1 MTNHDLSRRWRLILG
16 GRFPQQLNADDTYKD
31 ECLDALYGREFQA
44 RMPWNHIGGR
54 QSGAPCP
61 VDWLNKVRKAFP
73 KATADILQRHGLDHY
88 GLTELLMDKELL
100 RQQKPNMALLE
111 TLLAY
116 KDKLPESLSP
126 EIERIISTVC
136 DELEQVL
143 SQPVRS
149 MFSRQRIPLTQSR
162 PMPLSYTDW
171 QRTISRNLK
180 HYQPDS
186 DTFILERPF
195 FYQTQ
200 NNQIPWDIYLVID
213 QSGSMLNALIH
224 ASVIAAIFCRL
235 PMLNVRLYL
244 FDTRVVDFTEQ
255 ADSPLNVLLNVQMG
269 GGTDIGGA
277 LAFTHSQIEQP
288 QSAIVVLV
296 SDFAE
301 GGSPHLLYQTVDKMQ
316 QDGIILLG
324 LTALDQHGNAQYNNY
339 VTERLLAKGMP
350 IASMTP
356 ENLSQ
361 WIAEVI
367 KK

>member
-1 MTNHDLSRRWRLILG
+1 MNNHELSRRWRLILG
-16 GRFPQQLNADDTYKD
+16 SRFPQTLGEDDTRKD
-31 ECLDALYGREFQA
+31 ECLDELYDREYQA
-44 RMPWNHIGGR
+44 RVPWHHIGGR
-54 QSGAPCP
+54 HSGSPCP
-61 VDWLNKVRKAFP
+61 VDWLHKVRRAFP

-88 GLTELLMDKELL
+88 GLTELLMDEELL
-100 RQQKPNMALLE
+100 RQQKPDMALLQ
-111 TLLAY
+111 TLLAF

-136 DELEQVL
+136 EELEQVL

-149 MFSRQRIPLTQSR
+149 MFSRQRIPLTQAR

-171 QRTISRNLK
+171 QRTITRNLK
-180 HYQPDS
+180 HYQPED

-200 NNQIPWDIYLVID
+200 HNQIPWDIYLVID
-213 QSGSMLNALIH
+213 QSGSMLSALIH

-235 PMLNVRLYL
+235 PMLNIRLYL

-269 GGTDIGGA
+269 GGTDIGSA
-277 LAFTHSQIEQP
+277 LAFTHSQIEHP
-288 QSAIVVLV
+288 QRSIVVLV

-301 GGSPHLLYQTVDKMQ
+301 GGSPQPLYQTVDKMQ
-316 QDGIILLG
+316 QDGITLLG
-324 LTALDQHGNAQYNNY
+324 LTALDQQGNAQYNNH
-339 VTERLLAKGMP
+339 VTEHLLVKGMP

>member
-1 MTNHDLSRRWRLILG
+1 MTNTELSRRWRLILG
-16 GRFPQQLNADDTYKD
+16 GRFPQQLNADDTHKD
-31 ECLDALYGREFQA
+31 ECLDTLYNRELQA
-44 RMPWNHIGGR
+44 RMPSHMTGGR
-54 QSGAPCP
+54 SSGAPQP
-61 VDWLNKVRKAFP
+61 IHWLNSVRRAFP
-73 KATADILQRHGLDHY
+73 KATADILQRHGLNHY
-88 GLTELLMDKELL
+88 GLSELLMDDELL
-100 RQQKPNMALLE
+100 RQQKPDMALLQ
-111 TLLAY
+111 TLLAF
-116 KDKLPESLSP
+116 KDTLPKTLSS

-143 SQPVRS
+143 SQQVHS
-149 MFSRQRIPLTQSR
+149 TFSRQRIPLTQSR

-171 QRTISRNLK
+171 QRTITRNLK
-180 HYQPDS
+180 HYQPES
-186 DTFILERPF
+186 ETFILERPF

-200 NNQIPWDIYLVID
+200 HHQIPWDIYLVID
-213 QSGSMLNALIH
+213 QSGSMLGALIH

-244 FDTRVVDFTEQ
+244 FDTRVVDFTEHTH
-255 ADSPLNVLLNVQMG
+255 SPLDVLLNVQMG

-277 LAFTHSQIEQP
+277 LAFTHTQIEQP
-288 QSAIVVLV
+288 QRAIVVLV

-301 GGSPHLLYQTVDKMQ
+301 GGSPHPLYQTVDKMQ
-316 QDGIILLG
+316 HDGIILLG
-324 LTALDQHGNAQYNNY
+324 LTALDQEGNAQYNNH
-339 VTERLLAKGMP
+339 VTERLLAQGMP